1 MLSLP
6 FLTGVLISDVI
17 KNIKLPPVY
26 WIVDPRQLSQH
37 CDSSPCC
44 GLVFKGLERMDY
56 LLVGTC
62 IACGGAVIF
71 ALVS

>member
-1 MLSLP
+1 MITMTVCQAASYE
-6 FLTGVLISDVI
+6 FFACVLFPGALQG
-17 KNIKLPPVY
+17 KY
-26 WIVDPRQLSQH
+26 